1 MTITELES
9 RVETVIACLDLPSK
23 VALLTGSDSSGLAR
37 NTSIG
42 LSPLCFSD
50 GTNEPGGRE
59 HNDGG
64 TTSLLPNA
72 TLLAQHWDSTVA
84 GEAGALLAEEAIS
97 RGVHVLLGPSVNL
110 HRTPLGGRVFDCF
123 SEDPLLTGALATE
136 YVRALQR
143 RGVAACPKRFLANE
157 SEFERTTVDSVVDEK
172 TLREVYLLPF
182 EMLVHDASPWSV
194 LTSPNRINGINATE
208 HLQLIER
215 LLKREWHYDGAV
227 VSDPSAARSSA
238 AGTNPGP
245 DLVMPGPAGPWG
257 AGLLAAV
264 RTGEVAESTIDEHLR
279 RVLRLA
285 ERTGALDG
293 EPDLFG
299 TVRSGTRPRHRHPA
313 ADAPARRRRLRALA
327 AGGMTVLTNPAG
339 VLPLSGTESLAVIG
353 RHAVDTV
360 ARGGGAA
367 RLRSPHVVSI
377 ADGLVAAFG
386 HDRVSVVDGVDV
398 RSGPSVRPEST
409 RGPATGGIPGQAV
422 RQAHATTGEINE
434 RVARAAG
441 EVDVAVVVVGLTT
454 EQETEGKDKSTLA
467 LPGQQDAMVAAVA
480 AAARRTVVVVNAA
493 TPVLMPWLDL
503 VDAVL
508 WVGLPGQEAG
518 AAVAAALTNEIEPA
532 GRLVTTFPARDGD
545 GLAWSTCPVNGTL
558 VYEEGTAVGYRG
570 WHRHADTEPLFWF
583 GHGLG
588 YTTWHY
594 ESPAL
599 VRDLN
604 AVRSVTV
611 DVANTGPRAG
621 TETVQVY
628 LLPAAKTEP
637 VRLIGWTRVHLETG
651 RRARVRVP
659 CDLRAQRV
667 RDVSSGSWRFL
678 RGGRIMIG
686 RGLGDVRTTLW
697 WGPESD

>member
-9 RVETVIACLDLPSK
+9 RVDTAIACLDLSSK
-23 VALLTGSDSSGLAR
+23 VALLNGSDFSDLPQ

-42 LSPLCFSD
+42 LSRMCFSD
-50 GTNEPGGRE
+50 GPSGLGGRG
-59 HNDGG
+59 HDDGG

-72 TLLAQHWDSTVA
+72 TLLAQHWDVA
-84 GEAGALLAEEAIS
+84 AASEAGALLAEEAIAA
-97 RGVHVLLGPSVNL
+97 GVHVLLGPSVNL

-182 EMLVHDASPWSV
+182 EMLVRDASPWSV
-194 LTSPNRINGINATE
+194 LTSPNRVNGIHATE
-208 HLQLIER
+208 HLQLLER
-215 LLKREWHYDGAV
+215 LLKEEWRYEGALI
-227 VSDPSAARSSA
+227 SDPSAASSVV
-238 AGTNPGP
+238 AGTNPAPAPVVSAPDGP
-245 DLVMPGPAGPWG
+245 RG

-264 RTGEVAESTIDEHLR
+264 RAGEVPESTIDEHLR

-293 EPDLFG
+293 ESDPLG
-299 TVRSGTRPRHRHPA
+299 RSGSETLPHHRRPA
-313 ADAPARRRRLRALA
+313 ADAPLRRRRLRALA

-360 ARGGGAA
+360 AQGGGAA
-367 RLRSPHVVSI
+367 RVRPPHVVSV
-377 ADGLVAAFG
+377 ADGLVAMFG
-386 HDRVSVVDGVDV
+386 SDRVSVVDGVDV
-398 RSGPSVRPEST
+398 RGGPSTRPESV
-409 RGPATGGIPGQAV
+409 RGPARGGIPGQAI
-422 RQAHATTGEINE
+422 RQAHATTAEITE
-434 RVARAAG
+434 WVARAAG
-441 EVDVAVVVVGLTT
+441 DVDVAVVVVGLTT
-454 EQETEGKDKSTLA
+454 EQETEGRDKSTLA

-508 WVGLPGQEAG
+508 WAGLPGQEAG
-518 AAVAAALTNEIEPA
+518 SAVAAALTGEIEPA

-545 GLAWSTCPVNGTL
+545 GPAWSTCPVNGAL
-558 VYEEGTAVGYRG
+558 VYQEGTAVGYRG
-570 WHRHADTEPLFWF
+570 WHRYAEVEPLFWF

-628 LLPAAKTEP
+628 LLPAANSEP
-637 VRLIGWTRVHLETG
+637 VRLIGWTRVHVEAG
-651 RRARVRVP
+651 RRTRVRVP
-659 CDLRAQRV
+659 CDLRAQRM

-697 WGPESD
+697 WGPKSD

>member
-1 MTITELES
+1 MTITELAS
-9 RVETVIACLDLPSK
+9 RVETAIACLDLPSK
-23 VALLTGSDSSGLAR
+23 VALLTGSDSSGLPE

-42 LSPLCFSD
+42 LSRLRFSGD
-50 GTNEPGGRE
+50 PSGLRGAEYA
-59 HNDGG
+59 DGG
-64 TTSLLPNA
+64 IASLLPNP
-72 TLLAQHWDSTVA
+72 TLLAQHWDVAVA
-84 GEAGALLAEEAIS
+84 GEAGALLAEEAIH

-110 HRTPLGGRVFDCF
+110 HRTPLGGRVFECF

-143 RGVAACPKRFLANE
+143 RGVSACPKHFPANE

-182 EMLVHDASPWSV
+182 EMLVHDASPWSL
-194 LTSPNRINGINATE
+194 LTAHNRINGISATE
-208 HLQLIER
+208 HPQLVER
-215 LLKREWHYDGAV
+215 LLKGEWHYDGAV
-227 VSDPSAARSSA
+227 VSGPFAASPIA
-238 AGTNPGP
+238 AGTNAGLDPVVPAP
-245 DLVMPGPAGPWG
+245 DGPWG
-257 AGLLAAV
+257 AGLVAAV
-264 RTGEVAESTIDEHLR
+264 RAGDVAESTIDEHLR

-293 EPDLFG
+293 ESDGFV
-299 TVRSGTRPRHRHPA
+299 TSRSGALPRAPRPAP
-313 ADAPARRRRLRALA
+313 DAPLRRRRLRALA

-339 VLPLSGTESLAVIG
+339 VLPLSGTEFLAVIG
-353 RHAVDTV
+353 RHAVDTL
-360 ARGGGAA
+360 AQGGAA
-367 RLRSPHVVSI
+367 ARVRPPHVVSV
-377 ADGLVAAFG
+377 ADGLVATFG
-386 HDRVSVVDGVDV
+386 RDRVSVVDGVDV
-398 RSGPSVRPEST
+398 RSGPSGRPEST
-409 RGPATGGIPGQAV
+409 RDPASGGIPGQAI
-422 RQAHATTGEINE
+422 RPAPATTAEITE
-434 RVARAAG
+434 RVALAAS
-441 EVDVAVVVVGLTT
+441 EVDVAVVVVGLTS

-480 AAARRTVVVVNAA
+480 AAARHTVVVVNAA

-508 WVGLPGQEAG
+508 WAGLPGQEAG
-518 AAVAAALTNEIEPA
+518 AAVAAALTGEIEPA

-545 GLAWSTCPVNGTL
+545 GPAWSTCPVNGAL

-570 WHRHADTEPLFWF
+570 WHRYAEVEPLFWF

-594 ESPAL
+594 DSPAL

-611 DVANTGPRAG
+611 DVANTGPRGG

-628 LLPAAKTEP
+628 LLPAANSEP
-637 VRLIGWTRVHLETG
+637 VRLIGWTRVHVEAG
-651 RRARVRVP
+651 RRTRVRVP